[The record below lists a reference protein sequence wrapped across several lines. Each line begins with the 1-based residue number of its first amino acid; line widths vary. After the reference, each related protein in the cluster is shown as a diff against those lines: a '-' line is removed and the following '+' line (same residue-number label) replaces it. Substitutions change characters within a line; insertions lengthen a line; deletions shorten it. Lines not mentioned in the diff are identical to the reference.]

1 MSKFRL
7 ILSVDLRR
15 FLFKEAQL
23 TSTMSISLALRFTRP
38 LYYII
43 SSRVCQEV
51 LKKFFK
57 FFRSPSRSFRFRS
70 WRDFYI
76 ISYLKPFVKRFS
88 KKTPIFLFPP
98 FSLFFRQ
105 SWFFL
110 FLYFRGFRLGTTRMS
125 IGKSNKKAGRNG
137 RKILPCMLLHKNSCW
152 SLSEF
157 LIYKTVDLR
166 YNSYA
171 VSNSRQV
178 PFVAHCKLRFLRNV
192 KLMTSLRGFGSSV
205 CNFIF
210 LFYIIIQFSKEEKMR
225 LHGLFSQN
233 LWKSGGSCGII

>member
-1 MSKFRL
+1 MQKISRTKTGVSART
-7 ILSVDLRR
+7 SPAHCGKCTYQPTVTTGAGVRAER
-15 FLFKEAQL
+15 SALFYL
-23 TSTMSISLALRFTRP
+23 
-38 LYYII
+38 YII
-43 SSRVCQEV
+43 PHNR
-51 LKKFFK
+51 
-57 FFRSPSRSFRFRS
+57 
-70 WRDFYI
+70 
-76 ISYLKPFVKRFS
+76 PFVKRFS

-98 FSLFFRQ
+98 FSDRFDL
-105 SWFFL
+105 
-110 FLYFRGFRLGTTRMS
+110 
-125 IGKSNKKAGRNG
+125 
-137 RKILPCMLLHKNSCW
+137 LLHKNSCW

>member
-1 MSKFRL
+1 MQKISRTKTGVSART
-7 ILSVDLRR
+7 SPAHCGKCTYQPTVTTGAGVRAER
-15 FLFKEAQL
+15 SALFYL
-23 TSTMSISLALRFTRP
+23 
-38 LYYII
+38 YII
-43 SSRVCQEV
+43 PHNR
-51 LKKFFK
+51 
-57 FFRSPSRSFRFRS
+57 
-70 WRDFYI
+70 
-76 ISYLKPFVKRFS
+76 PFVKRFS

-110 FLYFRGFRLGTTRMS
+110 FLYFWGFRLGTTRMS